1 MTRVATF
8 ALHQLTLSQTTAA
21 QSRYQDLNIQVSS
34 GKKAQQYKGIAGEA
48 HQLIDVETIRAQ
60 SKRFSANIDQA
71 GRRLETMESAA
82 ASVFDLASDLRTLL
96 INATNS
102 NNADYLELRGQAR
115 NLMEQV
121 AGLLNSDL
129 DGRYLFSGSRTDTA
143 PVDLD
148 ALLNPTTP
156 LVDAVEFSGA
166 ATTATTGFTSIPGIV
181 SLRVPSG
188 SFGDAYQV
196 TYDGA
201 GTLSL
206 RNLANGTTDSVT
218 VTAPPAAG
226 ETADYTFNMGGA
238 EVVVTLDEQFA
249 MLTPIAN
256 QPISGTVGGGAGAFG
271 AISLVSSQGDISK
284 ITSNVIDVASGTAD
298 ASDITLTLPSADGN
312 FVASGLDFETAP
324 GVQTVTLTN
333 ATTGAS
339 ITLSIDIA
347 TTLADATTNDPG
359 TEINLDD
366 ALVNIA
372 ATAGAASTLAAL
384 PGEPGYDPA
393 APSYYQ
399 GDATKLTLRAD
410 QEVTVSYGV
419 TAADGGFEKLIRALY
434 ITYQAAEPGNINQD
448 DLDSALGLAVEAIE
462 EIPNLRSQIG
472 TARKSLETVKGAHED
487 LTLLAERTMSE
498 IEDTD
503 VVEAMSLL
511 AQNSTQIEAS
521 FSTLSRLTSLSL
533 LEFI

>member
-8 ALHQLTLSQTTAA
+8 ALHQLTLSQTMAA
-21 QSRYQDLNIQVSS
+21 QSRYQELNIQVSS
-34 GKKAQQYKGIAGEA
+34 GKKAQQYKGIASET

-60 SKRFSANIDQA
+60 AQRFTANINQA
-71 GRRLETMESAA
+71 DRRLETMENSTAA
-82 ASVFDLASDLRTLL
+82 VFDLASALRTLL
-96 INATNS
+96 INATS
-102 NNADYLELRGQAR
+102 GNNANYLELREQAR
-115 NLMEQV
+115 NMLEQA
-121 AGLLNSDL
+121 AGLLNSKL

-143 PVDLD
+143 PIDLD
-148 ALLNPTTP
+148 ALLNPSTP

-166 ATTATTGFTSIPGIV
+166 ATTAGTGFTSMPGIV

-188 SFGDAYQV
+188 SFGDAYQI

-218 VTAPPAAG
+218 VTAPPLAG
-226 ETADYTFNMGGA
+226 ETADYTFNMGGT
-238 EVVVTLDEQFA
+238 EVVVTLDQQFA

-256 QPISGTVGGGAGAFG
+256 QPISGTVGGGGGAFG

-284 ITSNVIDVASGTAD
+284 ITSNVVDVSSGTAD

-312 FVASGLDFETAP
+312 FVASGLDFETAT

-333 ATTGAS
+333 ALTGGS
-339 ITLSIDIA
+339 ITLSIDIT
-347 TTLADATTNDPG
+347 TTLDDATTNDPG
-359 TEINLDD
+359 TEINLGD

-372 ATAGAASTLAAL
+372 ATAGATSPLGAV

-393 APSYYQ
+393 NPSYYQ
-399 GDATKLTLRAD
+399 GNATKLTLRAD

-419 TAADGGFEKLIRALY
+419 TAADAGFEKLIRALY
-434 ITYQAAEPGNINQD
+434 ITMQAAEPGNINLD
-448 DLDSALGLAVEAIE
+448 DLGDALKLSVQAIE
-462 EIPNLRSQIG
+462 EIPNIRSQIG
-472 TARKSLETVKGAHED
+472 TARKSLETLKSAHAD
-487 LTLLAERTMSE
+487 MTLLAERIMSE

-503 VVEAMSLL
+503 VVKAMSLL
-511 AQNSTQIEAS
+511 VQNTTQIEAS
-521 FSTLSRLTSLSL
+521 FSTLSRLTTLSL
-533 LEFI
+533 LQFI